1 MPPKKELSILIPC
14 YNCQCVE
21 LVKGLV
27 TQCEDIEGLRYEV
40 IVADDGSTDKHLC
53 LLNEELL
60 NLEHVR
66 YITREKNIG
75 RACIRNFLVQQATY
89 EWVLFVDSDLSI
101 IREDYIL
108 SYIQLDSTFLVAYG
122 SYEVGNE
129 NTTNLRYLYE
139 KDAAPKHTME
149 QRKLHPYHHLH
160 TANLMMKRTT
170 ALTYPFDE
178 RFKRYGFEDVL
189 LGKELQEHNV
199 CIAQINN
206 PLLFDHFETNDSYME
221 KTEEALQT
229 LYTFR
234 NELSGFSSLLTVSYH
249 LRRWGLHYLILF
261 IFQQKRRKWRTIL
274 CGERPNLK
282 LYIIYKLGYFISLF

>member
-1 MPPKKELSILIPC
+1 MLAKKELSILIPC

-160 TANLMMKRTT
+160 TANLMLKRTT

-189 LGKELQEHNV
+189 LGKKLQEHNV

-206 PLLFDHFETNDSYME
+206 PLLFDHFETNDSYMK

-234 NELSGFSSLLTVSYH
+234 NELSGFSSLLTVNYH

>member
-1 MPPKKELSILIPC
+1 MPHKKELSILIPC

-60 NLEHVR
+60 DLEHVR

-89 EWVLFVDSDLSI
+89 KWVLFVDSDLSI

-108 SYIQLDSTFLVAYG
+108 NYIQLDRTFLVAYG
-122 SYEVGNE
+122 GYEVGNE

-189 LGKELQEHNV
+189 LGKRLQEYNV

-234 NELSGFSSLLTVSYH
+234 NELSGFSSLLTVNYH

-274 CGERPNLK
+274 CGENPNLK
-282 LYIIYKLGYFISLF
+282 LYMIYKLGYFISLF

>member
-60 NLEHVR
+60 DLEHVR

-122 SYEVGNE
+122 GYEVGNE

-139 KDAAPKHTME
+139 KDAAPKHTTE
-149 QRKLHPYHHLH
+149 QRKRHPYHHLH

-189 LGKELQEHNV
+189 LGKRLQEHNV
-199 CIAQINN
+199 RIAQINN

-234 NELSGFSSLLTVSYH
+234 NELSGFSSLLTLNYH

>member
-199 CIAQINN
+199 YIAQINN

-234 NELSGFSSLLTVSYH
+234 NELSGFSSLLTFNYH
-249 LRRWGLHYLILF
+249 LRKWGLHYLILF

>member
-1 MPPKKELSILIPC
+1 MPHKKELSILIPC

-101 IREDYIL
+101 IREDFIL

-234 NELSGFSSLLTVSYH
+234 NELSGFSSLLTLNYH

>member
-27 TQCEDIEGLRYEV
+27 TQCEDIEGLHYEV

-149 QRKLHPYHHLH
+149 QRKLYPYHHLH

-234 NELSGFSSLLTVSYH
+234 NELSGFSSLLTLNYH

-261 IFQQKRRKWRTIL
+261 IFQQKREKWRTIL
-274 CGERPNLK
+274 CGENPNLK
-282 LYIIYKLGYFISLF
+282 LYMIYKLGYFISLF

>member
-14 YNCQCVE
+14 YNCLCVE

-60 NLEHVR
+60 DLEHVR
-66 YITREKNIG
+66 YITRKKNIG

-89 EWVLFVDSDLSI
+89 KWVLFVDSDLSI

-122 SYEVGNE
+122 GYEVGNE

-189 LGKELQEHNV
+189 LGKGLQEHNV

-234 NELSGFSSLLTVSYH
+234 NELSGFSSLLTLSYH

-274 CGERPNLK
+274 CGENPNLK
-282 LYIIYKLGYFISLF
+282 LYMIYKLAYFISLS

>member
-60 NLEHVR
+60 DLEHVR

-139 KDAAPKHTME
+139 KNAAPKHTME

-189 LGKELQEHNV
+189 LGKRLQEYNV

-234 NELSGFSSLLTVSYH
+234 NELSGFSSLLTLNYH

-261 IFQQKRRKWRTIL
+261 IFQQKRSKWRTIL

>member
-1 MPPKKELSILIPC
+1 MIPC

-189 LGKELQEHNV
+189 LGKRLQEHNV

-234 NELSGFSSLLTVSYH
+234 NELSGFSSLLTFNY
-249 LRRWGLHYLILF
+249 
-261 IFQQKRRKWRTIL
+261 
-274 CGERPNLK
+274 
-282 LYIIYKLGYFISLF
+282 YIILSCLSSNKKGENGVQYFVEKDLT

>member
-1 MPPKKELSILIPC
+1 
-14 YNCQCVE
+14 
-21 LVKGLV
+21 VKGLV

-189 LGKELQEHNV
+189 LGKRLQEHDV
-199 CIAQINN
+199 CIGQINN

-234 NELSGFSSLLTVSYH
+234 NELSGFSSLLTLNYH

-261 IFQQKRRKWRTIL
+261 IFQQKREKWRTIL
-274 CGERPNLK
+274 CGENPNLK
-282 LYIIYKLGYFISLF
+282 LYMIYKLGYFISLF